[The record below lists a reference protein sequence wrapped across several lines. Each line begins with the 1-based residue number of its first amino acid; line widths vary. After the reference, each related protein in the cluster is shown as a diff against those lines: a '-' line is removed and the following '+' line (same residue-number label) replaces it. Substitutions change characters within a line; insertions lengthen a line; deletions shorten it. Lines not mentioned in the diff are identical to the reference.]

1 MPISHLGISTTD
13 IATSKKFYDAALA
26 PLRYKIALQ
35 FNDGKVL
42 GYGDEKGPSFWVH
55 EVTDLAEKSGN
66 VHVAFDAKSEEEVKA
81 FYDAA
86 MYVPSITSPSVPESN
101 PIFYGASSAA
111 GGKDN
116 GAPGPRPQYTANYY
130 GAFVHDPEG
139 NNIEAVYFA
148 PIA

>member
-81 FYDAA
+81 
-86 MYVPSITSPSVPESN
+86 STTQRCI
-101 PIFYGASSAA
+101 AA

-116 GAPGPRPQYTANYY
+116 GAPGPRPQYTATIM
-130 GAFVHDPEG
+130 APLSTTLKE
-139 NNIEAVYFA
+139 NIEAVYFA